1 VTAAAPY
8 ARRGRNLPPPIE
20 MIAIGCSLGGMHALQ
35 EIFSG
40 LPADFCVPIVVAQ
53 HRHKRSN
60 EGLPA
65 FFRRLTPLPVV
76 DAEDKQWVKPGHI
89 YLAPA
94 DYHLLVEKGELS
106 LSVDEAVRHSRP
118 SIDVLFESAA
128 DAYGQSLIGV
138 LLTGAN
144 EDGALG
150 AKRIKQRGGLMVV
163 QDPATA
169 EAPTMPQAA
178 IDAVQV
184 DRILRLDE
192 IASFLIAQCG
202 RTVASR

>member
-1 VTAAAPY
+1 
-8 ARRGRNLPPPIE
+8 

-35 EIFSG
+35 EIFAA

-53 HRHKRSN
+53 HRHRRSN

-65 FFRRLTPLPVV
+65 YFRRIATLPVV

-106 LSVDEAVRHSRP
+106 LSVDEAVRYSRP

-128 DAYGQSLIGV
+128 DAYGPSLIGV
-138 LLTGAN
+138 VLTGAN
-144 EDGALG
+144 EDGARG
-150 AKRIKQRGGLMVV
+150 AKRIKQRGGMVVV

-169 EAPTMPQAA
+169 EAPTMPKAA
-178 IDAVQV
+178 IDAAQV
-184 DRILRLDE
+184 DQILRLDE
-192 IASFLIAQCG
+192 IASFLIARCG